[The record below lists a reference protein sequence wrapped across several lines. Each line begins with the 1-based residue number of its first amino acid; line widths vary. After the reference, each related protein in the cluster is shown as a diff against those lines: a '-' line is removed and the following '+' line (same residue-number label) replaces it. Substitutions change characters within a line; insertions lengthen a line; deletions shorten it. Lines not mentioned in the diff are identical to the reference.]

1 MRTVRGLSIIL
12 LSLVVLAAAC
22 GDDGPTVIDSGA
34 PSEPSTTTSTTT
46 TTEPDEDEGDN
57 GNGND
62 DGDEGG
68 DEDGTLSCDDD
79 PNPRINGTLATV
91 EVTGECEEVKVRGT
105 ANTVTIESTGRL
117 DVDGEAHQVT
127 VGAVDEIKA
136 DGTGNTISY
145 EGSPDIEDDGCE
157 GCLVT
162 ESG

>member
-12 LSLVVLAAAC
+12 LSLVVLAVFAAC

-46 TTEPDEDEGDN
+46 TTQPDEDD
-57 GNGND
+57 GNND

-68 DEDGTLSCDDD
+68 EEDGTLSCDDD
-79 PNPRINGTLATV
+79 PNPRIDGTLATV

-105 ANTVTIESTGRL
+105 LNTVTIESTGRL
-117 DVDGEAHQVT
+117 DVDGEGHQVT
-127 VGAVDEIKA
+127 VGAVEEIKA

-145 EGSPDIEDDGCE
+145 EGSPDIDEDGCE
-157 GCLVT
+157 GCVVT
-162 ESG
+162 ETS